1 VFSCQGPDHPTK
13 TLLLHGP
20 SKDGR
25 YPFTTKATSSSPLAL
40 LGERA
45 SIDRWHSK
53 LGHPAFKVVSRILSK
68 FNLPVVRNNNGPM
81 SCPTSKSKQ
90 LVFFSSSTRVKNL
103 LELIY
108 TNVWGPSP
116 LFSNN
121 GFKYYVSFLD
131 SHSRYTWLFPMVC
144 KGDVFTIFTKF
155 QKQVERIFDCKIK
168 YVQFDWGGS
177 VSFFSKNF
185 PFSWHYSP
193 FILSTYTSIE
203 WCH

>member
-1 VFSCQGPDHPTK
+1 MEFHPSCFLVKDHPTK
-13 TLLLHGP
+13 TLLLHGS

-53 LGHPAFKVVSRILSK
+53 LGHPAFKVVSKILSK

-90 LVFFSSSTRVKNL
+90 LVFFSSPTGVKNL

-108 TNVWGPSP
+108 TDVWGPSP

-131 SHSRYTWLFPMVC
+131 AHNHYTWLFPMVC
-144 KGDVFTIFTKF
+144 KGDVFTIFTKLVANPCDT
-155 QKQVERIFDCKIK
+155 QKTTENEI
-168 YVQFDWGGS
+168 
-177 VSFFSKNF
+177 
-185 PFSWHYSP
+185 
-193 FILSTYTSIE
+193 
-203 WCH
+203 